1 MGIGEVMLDYK
12 DFQDKIE
19 SFDYSTWSREDL
31 VKINQAHV
39 ELLGIRAEIINSLR
53 KNLELTEQL
62 VNLKEQ
68 QIPKT
73 FKQKLYCLIGWF

>member
-1 MGIGEVMLDYK
+1 MLDYK

-19 SFDYSTWSREDL
+19 SFDYSTWNKEDL

-39 ELLGIRAEIINSLR
+39 ELLKIRADTITTLK
-53 KNLELTEQL
+53 KNIELAEQL
-62 VNLKEQ
+62 IVLKEQ

-73 FKQKLYCLIGWF
+73 FKQKLYCLLGWF